1 MLKTVKIIKKLKI
14 PFFYI
19 IALKSTVKKKVLISI
34 LLMQITL
41 KMFLKTKS

>member
-14 PFFYI
+14 PFWKKR
-19 IALKSTVKKKVLISI
+19 ALKSTVKKKVLISI

-41 KMFLKTKS
+41 EMFLKTKS